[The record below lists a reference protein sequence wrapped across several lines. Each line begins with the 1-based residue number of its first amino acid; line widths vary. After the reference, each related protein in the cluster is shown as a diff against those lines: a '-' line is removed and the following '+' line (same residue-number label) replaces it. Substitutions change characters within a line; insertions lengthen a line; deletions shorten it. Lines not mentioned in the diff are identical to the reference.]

1 MKFHLPVKLFAA
13 ILAAQVVTFVG
24 STTAYGADPIYEDQT
39 TGAVV
44 ANGETTWTPT
54 ETVTKVSYKNNTI
67 SGYGN
72 GVLEMETGSTKTKT
86 LNIIGFET
94 VDFVENTDT
103 NTSGNNGGTI
113 LMDVDGETT
122 LNITNNTSVNISKNT
137 ASTDVA
143 TTKTGNVGGAGIYMT
158 GKCYLNITGNTDVTF
173 FGNETYATNHQ
184 SRGGAIY
191 AGDSSGSPS
200 VNISDN
206 TGTVSFEGNKAESGT
221 RQHAQGGAVYITST
235 ASLTLNNNAVLSFC
249 DNQVRNTG
257 GIAQGAAIHNTS
269 SEAFEISGN
278 IEVNFSGNTARVNPD
293 NTMPIY
299 SHKVQGGAI
308 YSTNKNFA
316 IIGNGTVNFS
326 NNSVYLGKPGTEN
339 DVIDVAGGAIYAQ
352 NGLNIQGNDTVTFSG
367 NYERTEDG
375 YLMRALYGR
384 SDNDFYFSA
393 NDGGKIEFRDT
404 FTLAKLNKNP
414 NLHLNAEYDGNA
426 QTGEIILSGADAEK
440 NLQAIKSAA
449 GAGEATAEEIA
460 ASRHFSVAGTVTLY
474 AGTLSLDMAKL
485 EAGSFVLK
493 SGSTL
498 KLNVIDSQQASLTLS
513 GSCDFENNSNVVIL
527 LTETNVGELTAES
540 NTVNILVADVAASTA
555 ASDISAVGDLG
566 TLWEYDSDGFEW
578 KIEDGKTWITGTV
591 NAVTS
596 IVADSDD
603 EVSVDISDVDDTTSR
618 TLTVT
623 SDATISG
630 DNTHSGG
637 TIISDANVTLGSA
650 TALGNGVVT
659 TSGTS
664 SITTEDGVTAV
675 LKQAISNTEG
685 TLTLNGSYDVTALET
700 QDVDPTWLNSDLEP
714 GKNGFYQDKGS
725 SVQVVENGED
735 GVLSPDSDATI
746 KHGNREYILNTDTG
760 MAIAPG
766 EIDWSVYY
774 MNTSDHEAKVSEIIE
789 ASKDAQGDAL
799 LQQIQMSAGTLGV
812 NQSVYLMAAPA
823 INENGEIAARP
834 VINVSGDDTE
844 LSGMIDCATMHASGG
859 KISATLHGDTSL
871 TVTGDVEISGES
883 SQTGDTIITGPD
895 AKLTIG
901 TDTALGAST
910 VKLQNQAT
918 LDLNHKAANNMIEV
932 TGCTVANADKYV
944 GRMEVASHMTFVGPA
959 SAGCI
964 SLRDKGA
971 ITAESLRTT
980 TLEALSDK
988 GAERYSEHT
997 IIGNVTINDSGAI
1010 ILYSGKQ
1017 ITLTRGS
1024 LTLGNGVAMVLL
1036 DAGGEFAVG
1045 DILVTC
1051 ISGTITG
1058 DFSEL
1063 DFLINNEEQEGYR
1076 VEISEDRKSVVLAE
1090 EDKPIDD
1097 PDEEEEDKPIVD
1109 PGEEEE
1115 DKPIVGPEE
1124 DEEDKP
1130 IVGPD
1135 VPVQP
1140 EPAPV
1145 FDQATADVLSQGNWG
1160 IVSASRAFVG
1170 AVQGQRNNMGCI
1182 ANGRGTAWA
1191 SLLGGMTDISGSGTA
1206 AGSDITLFGAA
1217 VGVDMKVGKSSS
1229 LGVAFGYTDGEV
1241 SADGLGDIDQE
1252 GGHIALYGEHGLKK
1266 FANNSC
1272 LSLDW
1277 VAATGTT
1284 ESKYMGAKW
1293 EQNSIQL
1300 NTRLTWNKQVT
1311 DRFSYNVF
1319 GGLEYFASESDRV
1332 QNCKSGSIQ
1341 NLRGE
1346 LGMGVRY
1353 VALSGTKAVEDEKS
1367 AEITPA
1373 CERVVLYGEVS
1384 YINDMVRNNPSIE
1397 VNGLRGS
1404 GANPGRQGVGVE
1416 AGATIRLGE
1425 QWSASANY
1433 SFNAMDDSN
1442 EHVLN
1447 IGASRT
1453 F

>member
-1 MKFHLPVKLFAA
+1 MNRFTFKQTIIMKLHLPITL
-13 ILAAQVVTFVG
+13 LAAVMSGIGYAEDLAANF
-24 STTAYGADPIYEDQT
+24 SYE
-39 TGAVV
+39 V
-44 ANGETTWTPT
+44 
-54 ETVTKVSYKNNTI
+54 
-67 SGYGN
+67 
-72 GVLEMETGSTKTKT
+72 
-86 LNIIGFET
+86 
-94 VDFVENTDT
+94 
-103 NTSGNNGGTI
+103 
-113 LMDVDGETT
+113 
-122 LNITNNTSVNISKNT
+122 
-137 ASTDVA
+137 
-143 TTKTGNVGGAGIYMT
+143 
-158 GKCYLNITGNTDVTF
+158 
-173 FGNETYATNHQ
+173 
-184 SRGGAIY
+184 
-191 AGDSSGSPS
+191 
-200 VNISDN
+200 DN
-206 TGTVSFEGNKAESGT
+206 TGYV
-221 RQHAQGGAVYITST
+221 GGGDN
-235 ASLTLNNNAVLSFC
+235 LNGFKQ
-249 DNQVRNTG
+249 D
-257 GIAQGAAIHNTS
+257 
-269 SEAFEISGN
+269 
-278 IEVNFSGNTARVNPD
+278 
-293 NTMPIY
+293 
-299 SHKVQGGAI
+299 
-308 YSTNKNFA
+308 
-316 IIGNGTVNFS
+316 
-326 NNSVYLGKPGTEN
+326 
-339 DVIDVAGGAIYAQ
+339 
-352 NGLNIQGNDTVTFSG
+352 
-367 NYERTEDG
+367 
-375 YLMRALYGR
+375 
-384 SDNDFYFSA
+384 
-393 NDGGKIEFRDT
+393 
-404 FTLAKLNKNP
+404 
-414 NLHLNAEYDGNA
+414 
-426 QTGEIILSGADAEK
+426 SGA
-440 NLQAIKSAA
+440 
-449 GAGEATAEEIA
+449 T
-460 ASRHFSVAGTVTLY
+460 
-474 AGTLSLDMAKL
+474 
-485 EAGSFVLK
+485 
-493 SGSTL
+493 
-498 KLNVIDSQQASLTLS
+498 
-513 GSCDFENNSNVVIL
+513 
-527 LTETNVGELTAES
+527 
-540 NTVNILVADVAASTA
+540 
-555 ASDISAVGDLG
+555 
-566 TLWEYDSDGFEW
+566 
-578 KIEDGKTWITGTV
+578 
-591 NAVTS
+591 
-596 IVADSDD
+596 
-603 EVSVDISDVDDTTSR
+603 
-618 TLTVT
+618 
-623 SDATISG
+623 
-630 DNTHSGG
+630 
-637 TIISDANVTLGSA
+637 
-650 TALGNGVVT
+650 
-659 TSGTS
+659 
-664 SITTEDGVTAV
+664 
-675 LKQAISNTEG
+675 
-685 TLTLNGSYDVTALET
+685 
-700 QDVDPTWLNSDLEP
+700 
-714 GKNGFYQDKGS
+714 
-725 SVQVVENGED
+725 
-735 GVLSPDSDATI
+735 
-746 KHGNREYILNTDTG
+746 
-760 MAIAPG
+760 
-766 EIDWSVYY
+766 DWSVYY
-774 MNTSDHEAKVSEIIE
+774 MNTSDHEAKASEIIE

-799 LQQIQMSAGTLGV
+799 LKEIQMSAGTLGV
-812 NQSVYLMAAPA
+812 NQSVRLMAAPA
-823 INENGEIAARP
+823 INENGEIVARP

-859 KISATLHGDTSL
+859 KISATLYGDTSL
-871 TVTGDVEISGES
+871 TVTGDVEITGES

-918 LDLNHKAANNMIEV
+918 LDLNGKAANNMIEV
-932 TGCTVANADKYV
+932 TGCTVANAGGYV

-988 GAERYSEHT
+988 GADRYNEHT
-997 IIGNVTINDSGAI
+997 IIGDVTINDSGAI

-1090 EDKPIDD
+1090 D
-1097 PDEEEEDKPIVD
+1097 DKPIVD
-1109 PGEEEE
+1109 PG
-1115 DKPIVGPEE
+1115 E

-1145 FDQATADVLSQGNWG
+1145 FEQATADVLAQGNWG
-1160 IVSASRAFVG
+1160 VVSASRAFVG

-1191 SLLGGMTDISGSGTA
+1191 SLLGGMTDISGSGIA
-1206 AGSDITLFGAA
+1206 SGSDITLFGAA
-1217 VGVDMKVGKSSS
+1217 VGVDMKVGKRSS

-1252 GGHIALYGEHGLKK
+1252 SGHIALYGEHGLKK

-1293 EQNSIQL
+1293 EQDSVQL

-1332 QNCKSGSIQ
+1332 ENCKSGSIQ

-1346 LGMGVRY
+1346 LGVGIRY
-1353 VALSGTKAVEDEKS
+1353 VAGKGAQP
-1367 AEITPA
+1367 ITDGKYTPAPA

-1425 QWSASANY
+1425 KWSASANY
-1433 SFNAMDDSN
+1433 SFNAMDDAN

>member
-1 MKFHLPVKLFAA
+1 MNRFTFKQTIIMKLHLPITL
-13 ILAAQVVTFVG
+13 LAAVMSG
-24 STTAYGADPIYEDQT
+24 IGYAEDIADNFSYEVD
-39 TGAVV
+39 
-44 ANGETTWTPT
+44 NP
-54 ETVTKVSYKNNTI
+54 
-67 SGYGN
+67 GY
-72 GVLEMETGSTKTKT
+72 
-86 LNIIGFET
+86 
-94 VDFVENTDT
+94 
-103 NTSGNNGGTI
+103 
-113 LMDVDGETT
+113 
-122 LNITNNTSVNISKNT
+122 
-137 ASTDVA
+137 
-143 TTKTGNVGGAGIYMT
+143 VGGGDN
-158 GKCYLNITGNTDVTF
+158 LNGFKQD
-173 FGNETYATNHQ
+173 
-184 SRGGAIY
+184 
-191 AGDSSGSPS
+191 
-200 VNISDN
+200 
-206 TGTVSFEGNKAESGT
+206 
-221 RQHAQGGAVYITST
+221 
-235 ASLTLNNNAVLSFC
+235 
-249 DNQVRNTG
+249 
-257 GIAQGAAIHNTS
+257 
-269 SEAFEISGN
+269 
-278 IEVNFSGNTARVNPD
+278 
-293 NTMPIY
+293 
-299 SHKVQGGAI
+299 
-308 YSTNKNFA
+308 
-316 IIGNGTVNFS
+316 
-326 NNSVYLGKPGTEN
+326 
-339 DVIDVAGGAIYAQ
+339 
-352 NGLNIQGNDTVTFSG
+352 
-367 NYERTEDG
+367 
-375 YLMRALYGR
+375 
-384 SDNDFYFSA
+384 
-393 NDGGKIEFRDT
+393 
-404 FTLAKLNKNP
+404 
-414 NLHLNAEYDGNA
+414 
-426 QTGEIILSGADAEK
+426 SGA
-440 NLQAIKSAA
+440 
-449 GAGEATAEEIA
+449 T
-460 ASRHFSVAGTVTLY
+460 
-474 AGTLSLDMAKL
+474 
-485 EAGSFVLK
+485 
-493 SGSTL
+493 
-498 KLNVIDSQQASLTLS
+498 
-513 GSCDFENNSNVVIL
+513 
-527 LTETNVGELTAES
+527 
-540 NTVNILVADVAASTA
+540 
-555 ASDISAVGDLG
+555 
-566 TLWEYDSDGFEW
+566 
-578 KIEDGKTWITGTV
+578 
-591 NAVTS
+591 
-596 IVADSDD
+596 
-603 EVSVDISDVDDTTSR
+603 
-618 TLTVT
+618 
-623 SDATISG
+623 
-630 DNTHSGG
+630 
-637 TIISDANVTLGSA
+637 
-650 TALGNGVVT
+650 
-659 TSGTS
+659 
-664 SITTEDGVTAV
+664 
-675 LKQAISNTEG
+675 
-685 TLTLNGSYDVTALET
+685 
-700 QDVDPTWLNSDLEP
+700 
-714 GKNGFYQDKGS
+714 
-725 SVQVVENGED
+725 
-735 GVLSPDSDATI
+735 
-746 KHGNREYILNTDTG
+746 
-760 MAIAPG
+760 
-766 EIDWSVYY
+766 DWSVYY
-774 MNTSDHEAKVSEIIE
+774 MNTSDHEAKASEIIE

-799 LQQIQMSAGTLGV
+799 LQRIEMSAGTLGV

-823 INENGEIAARP
+823 INENGEIVARP
-834 VINVSGDDTE
+834 VINVSGDDTV

-918 LDLNHKAANNMIEV
+918 LDLNGKAANNMIEV
-932 TGCTVANADKYV
+932 TGCTVANAGGYV

-988 GAERYSEHT
+988 GADRYNEHT
-997 IIGNVTINDSGAI
+997 ITGDVTINDSGAI

-1090 EDKPIDD
+1090 EDKPIVD
-1097 PDEEEEDKPIVD
+1097 PGEDEEDKPTVD
-1109 PGEEEE
+1109 PG
-1115 DKPIVGPEE
+1115 E

-1140 EPAPV
+1140 GPAPV
-1145 FDQATADVLSQGNWG
+1145 FEQATADVLAQGNWG
-1160 IVSASRAFVG
+1160 VVSASRAFVG

-1191 SLLGGMTDISGSGTA
+1191 SLLGGMTDISGSGIA
-1206 AGSDITLFGAA
+1206 SGSDITLFGAA
-1217 VGVDMKVGKSSS
+1217 VGVDMKVGKRSS

-1293 EQNSIQL
+1293 EQDSIQL

-1332 QNCKSGSIQ
+1332 ENCKSGSVQ

-1346 LGMGVRY
+1346 LGVGIRY
-1353 VALSGTKAVEDEKS
+1353 VAGKGAQP
-1367 AEITPA
+1367 ITDGKYTPAPA

-1416 AGATIRLGE
+1416 AGATIRIGE
-1425 QWSASANY
+1425 KWSASANY
-1433 SFNAMDDSN
+1433 SFNAMDDAN

>member
-1 MKFHLPVKLFAA
+1 MKFHLPVKLFWALMATMSVSAVYAEKSWMDTIDAIIADETPILESDSSAPIPPIPYAIAKDGSGTLNVIGDVTKYATLYVREGDVRVGDGVTATKFVLSATATPGTAEDGYQRFTSMGVAGRDAVITFDNAA
-13 ILAAQVVTFVG
+13 YESTAESAYFVG
-24 STTAYGADPIYEDQT
+24 GID
-39 TGAVV
+39 
-44 ANGETTWTPT
+44 
-54 ETVTKVSYKNNTI
+54 
-67 SGYGN
+67 GN
-72 GVLEMETGSTKTKT
+72 GTM
-86 LNIIGFET
+86 
-94 VDFVENTDT
+94 
-103 NTSGNNGGTI
+103 
-113 LMDVDGETT
+113 
-122 LNITNNTSVNISKNT
+122 NITNGATVDMAYGNVFVIGDQSVEE
-137 ASTDVA
+137 STLEDGSVDMWNNA
-143 TTKTGNVGGAGIYMT
+143 TTAEIGAAAIAANRYVGNYTTRVVNGKTYTFGHGIVNVDGGEDNKATYFKASYGNFWMSDGELNVSGTNTKVDLATLGYGLKLGLGEGATSSINVKNGAQIVGRFNVGYICYGDDSTTHIKLDNGARFDIYSQQYIDGNSVEHTPTMSFGFHSMGGHAIIELT
-158 GKCYLNITGNTDVTF
+158 KNSSLNLISSENVKRMVTALSWDDHSADSKATIRID
-173 FGNETYATNHQ
+173 ETSSMSADIVNAFKGTVIENAGTLTMKDFSMY
-184 SRGGAIY
+184 GGAI
-191 AGDSSGSPS
+191 
-200 VNISDN
+200 
-206 TGTVSFEGNKAESGT
+206 
-221 RQHAQGGAVYITST
+221 
-235 ASLTLNNNAVLSFC
+235 
-249 DNQVRNTG
+249 
-257 GIAQGAAIHNTS
+257 
-269 SEAFEISGN
+269 
-278 IEVNFSGNTARVNPD
+278 
-293 NTMPIY
+293 
-299 SHKVQGGAI
+299 
-308 YSTNKNFA
+308 TN
-316 IIGNGTVNFS
+316 
-326 NNSVYLGKPGTEN
+326 
-339 DVIDVAGGAIYAQ
+339 
-352 NGLNIQGNDTVTFSG
+352 
-367 NYERTEDG
+367 
-375 YLMRALYGR
+375 
-384 SDNDFYFSA
+384 
-393 NDGGKIEFRDT
+393 
-404 FTLAKLNKNP
+404 
-414 NLHLNAEYDGNA
+414 
-426 QTGEIILSGADAEK
+426 
-440 NLQAIKSAA
+440 
-449 GAGEATAEEIA
+449 
-460 ASRHFSVAGTVTLY
+460 
-474 AGTLSLDMAKL
+474 AGTLSVGIMEMIPGTSSCTPTLT
-485 EAGSFVLK
+485 LK
-493 SGSTL
+493 GANAVVKVDQFDAYGGSTICL
-498 KLNVIDSQQASLTLS
+498 STGNRDQALIEVNDGATNGYVYLDDGVDVRVELPGKDSLDA
-513 GSCDFENNSNVVIL
+513 NNPISIL
-527 LTETNVGELTAES
+527 F
-540 NTVNILVADVAASTA
+540 ADVETDYNGATIGC
-555 ASDISAVGDLG
+555 DDLG
-566 TLWEYDSDGFEW
+566 VQWTSNLSWEER
-578 KIEDGKTWITGTV
+578 DGKTWITGTID
-591 NAVTS
+591 AVENVVVDAETELS
-596 IVADSDD
+596 
-603 EVSVDISDVDDTTSR
+603 EDISDVDDTTSR

-623 SDATISG
+623 SDTTISG

-637 TIISDANVTLGSA
+637 TTISDADVTLGSA

-664 SITTEDGVTAV
+664 SITTEDGVAAV
-675 LKQAISNTEG
+675 LKQSISNTEG

-700 QDVDPTWLNSDLEP
+700 QDVDPTWLNSDLES

-766 EIDWSVYY
+766 KIDWSVYH

-799 LQQIQMSAGTLGV
+799 LQKIQMYAGTLGV
-812 NQSVYLMAAPA
+812 NQSVYLMAEAT
-823 INENGEIAARP
+823 NENGEIVARR

-871 TVTGDVEISGES
+871 TVTGDVEIGGDS

-895 AKLTIG
+895 AKLTISKDK
-901 TDTALGAST
+901 DTALGAST

-918 LDLNHKAANNMIEV
+918 LDLNGVAANNMIEV
-932 TGCTVANADKYV
+932 TGCTVANAENYV
-944 GRMEVASHMTFVGPA
+944 GRMEVASHMTFVGTA

-971 ITAESLRTT
+971 INAESLSTT

-988 GAERYSEHT
+988 GADRYNEHT
-997 IIGNVTINDSGAI
+997 ITGDVTIKDSGAI

-1051 ISGTITG
+1051 TSGTITG

-1090 EDKPIDD
+1090 EDKPIVG
-1097 PDEEEEDKPIVD
+1097 PEEDEEDKPIVD
-1109 PGEEEE
+1109 PGEDEE

-1140 EPAPV
+1140 DPAPV
-1145 FDQATADVLSQGNWG
+1145 FEQTTADVLAQGNWG
-1160 IVSASRAFVG
+1160 VVSASRAFVG

-1191 SLLGGMTDISGSGTA
+1191 SLLGGMTDISGSGAA

-1217 VGVDMKVGKSSS
+1217 VGVDMKVGKRSS

-1293 EQNSIQL
+1293 EQDSVQL

-1332 QNCKSGSIQ
+1332 ENCKSGSIQ

-1346 LGMGVRY
+1346 LGVGVRY
-1353 VALSGTKAVEDEKS
+1353 VAGKGAQP
-1367 AEITPA
+1367 ITDGKCAPAPA

-1425 QWSASANY
+1425 KWSASANY
-1433 SFNAMDDSN
+1433 SFNAMDDAN

>member
-1 MKFHLPVKLFAA
+1 MNRFTFKQTIIMKLHLPITL
-13 ILAAQVVTFVG
+13 LAAVMSGIGYAGDLAANNSGTISVGDGTYEYSTDADGVVNTTFTGDGTTGDLGGGYGFKNKASSTPTKGHIGAVAPGYVAQDNGDKNVAAHTNLTIGGVDEDGNYITTKLNRVTAGVRGYVVSGNKTVTVKEGATVG
-24 STTAYGADPIYEDQT
+24 LLLGGYDVGQAYGTTLSVPGAQRYGTIANGEFAPKSSSDSVISINVEGGEVSQLYTSYVAANLIANEISGAKKALSGEALDAYLADPAWAHNEKIEINITGGKTGLILGGGFHGATNNEVAITVSGTDTTVGDIYGGAYGSSNFTGYATSTGITIKGGTITGSVYGGGYNNASYVKKDTNVSIEGGTVKGDVYGGGNGDRVEGNST
-39 TGAVV
+39 VTISGSETVVEGVVHGGGANGAVV
-44 ANGETTWTPT
+44 EGE
-54 ETVTKVSYKNNTI
+54 
-67 SGYGN
+67 
-72 GVLEMETGSTKTKT
+72 KT
-86 LNIIGFET
+86 LNLGTTDAAFNGSIKIADFSNINADKGEITILSHTPAEEGTNLT
-94 VDFVENTDT
+94 VSSGASLTINGDFNVKTLT
-103 NTSGNNGGTI
+103 INGGTI
-113 LMDVDGETT
+113 QVTNGEITVDSVTLSDFSYEVYNPGYVGGGDNLNGFKQDSGRIAVGLDIGET
-122 LNITNNTSVNISKNT
+122 LASVK
-137 ASTDVA
+137 
-143 TTKTGNVGGAGIYMT
+143 
-158 GKCYLNITGNTDVTF
+158 
-173 FGNETYATNHQ
+173 
-184 SRGGAIY
+184 
-191 AGDSSGSPS
+191 
-200 VNISDN
+200 
-206 TGTVSFEGNKAESGT
+206 
-221 RQHAQGGAVYITST
+221 
-235 ASLTLNNNAVLSFC
+235 
-249 DNQVRNTG
+249 
-257 GIAQGAAIHNTS
+257 
-269 SEAFEISGN
+269 
-278 IEVNFSGNTARVNPD
+278 
-293 NTMPIY
+293 
-299 SHKVQGGAI
+299 
-308 YSTNKNFA
+308 
-316 IIGNGTVNFS
+316 
-326 NNSVYLGKPGTEN
+326 
-339 DVIDVAGGAIYAQ
+339 
-352 NGLNIQGNDTVTFSG
+352 
-367 NYERTEDG
+367 
-375 YLMRALYGR
+375 
-384 SDNDFYFSA
+384 
-393 NDGGKIEFRDT
+393 
-404 FTLAKLNKNP
+404 
-414 NLHLNAEYDGNA
+414 
-426 QTGEIILSGADAEK
+426 
-440 NLQAIKSAA
+440 
-449 GAGEATAEEIA
+449 
-460 ASRHFSVAGTVTLY
+460 
-474 AGTLSLDMAKL
+474 
-485 EAGSFVLK
+485 
-493 SGSTL
+493 
-498 KLNVIDSQQASLTLS
+498 
-513 GSCDFENNSNVVIL
+513 
-527 LTETNVGELTAES
+527 
-540 NTVNILVADVAASTA
+540 
-555 ASDISAVGDLG
+555 
-566 TLWEYDSDGFEW
+566 DSDGVEYFY
-578 KIEDGKTWITGTV
+578 
-591 NAVTS
+591 N
-596 IVADSDD
+596 
-603 EVSVDISDVDDTTSR
+603 
-618 TLTVT
+618 
-623 SDATISG
+623 G
-630 DNTHSGG
+630 DL
-637 TIISDANVTLGSA
+637 DRYV
-650 TALGNGVVT
+650 
-659 TSGTS
+659 
-664 SITTEDGVTAV
+664 
-675 LKQAISNTEG
+675 
-685 TLTLNGSYDVTALET
+685 
-700 QDVDPTWLNSDLEP
+700 
-714 GKNGFYQDKGS
+714 
-725 SVQVVENGED
+725 
-735 GVLSPDSDATI
+735 
-746 KHGNREYILNTDTG
+746 
-760 MAIAPG
+760 APG
-766 EIDWSVYY
+766 ATHWDIYY
-774 MNTSDHEAKVSEIIE
+774 MNTSDHEAKASEIIE

-823 INENGEIAARP
+823 TNENGEIAARP

-871 TVTGDVEISGES
+871 TVTGDVEINGDS

-918 LDLNHKAANNMIEV
+918 LDLNHMAANNMIEV
-932 TGCTVANADKYV
+932 TGCTVANAENYV

-988 GAERYSEHT
+988 GADRYSEHT
-997 IIGNVTINDSGAI
+997 IIGDVTINDSGAI

-1063 DFLINNEEQEGYR
+1063 DFLVNNEQQEGYR

-1097 PDEEEEDKPIVD
+1097 PEEEEEDKPIVD

-1130 IVGPD
+1130 IVGPEEDEEDKPIVGPEDDEEDKPIVGPD

-1145 FDQATADVLSQGNWG
+1145 FDQATADVLAQGNWG
-1160 IVSASRAFVG
+1160 VVSASRAFVG

-1191 SLLGGMTDISGSGTA
+1191 SLLGGMTDISGSGAA

-1217 VGVDMKVGKSSS
+1217 VGVDMKVGKRSS

-1293 EQNSIQL
+1293 EQDSVQL

-1332 QNCKSGSIQ
+1332 ENCKSGSVQ

-1346 LGMGVRY
+1346 LGVGVRY
-1353 VALSGTKAVEDEKS
+1353 VAGKGAQP
-1367 AEITPA
+1367 ITDGKCAPAPA

-1425 QWSASANY
+1425 KWSASANY
-1433 SFNAMDDSN
+1433 SFNAMDDAN

>member
-1 MKFHLPVKLFAA
+1 MAIADEPTPVTKSLGAGTYSYVTSPDDTITSTFIGDCTDGSFGTSSQGYNSKGWVGGIPVSETDRFATNTAIIIGDGTTETKTGYVVGIGRRGYASTGNKSITVNANAYAGTIYASYNLNKGHKSGLAVTGAESYYNNKKYFAPKADVGSEINVKLDGGSALQIYGGSAGLTTPINTEMAA
-13 ILAAQVVTFVG
+13 AEAALGSKEAAEAYAAGNPAWALNEKIIISIINGKVGVTADGNVHSSIATDPTIAVIIGGGMAGSAVNNEVAISVSGDSEVNGSISAGSSAYDAAGGQTAKGFVN
-24 STTAYGADPIYEDQT
+24 STSVTISGGTVTGDVLGGGGKGGIVKNGTSITLSGGTVAGNVYGAGNGDEVLEGGT
-39 TGAVV
+39 TITLSNDAKVGGIIHGGGYNGAVV
-44 ANGETTWTPT
+44 
-54 ETVTKVSYKNNTI
+54 
-67 SGYGN
+67 
-72 GVLEMETGSTKTKT
+72 TGDKT
-86 LNIIGFET
+86 LNLGTEEEAYKGTIKAADFTDINMNNGDVTISSHTPSEEGTNLT
-94 VDFVENTDT
+94 VGENSSLTINGDFSAGEIKM
-103 NTSGNNGGTI
+103 NGGTLRI
-113 LMDVDGETT
+113 IGGTLTADSVTLSDFSYEVYNPGYVGGGDNLNGFKQDSGRIAVGLDIGET
-122 LNITNNTSVNISKNT
+122 LASVK
-137 ASTDVA
+137 
-143 TTKTGNVGGAGIYMT
+143 
-158 GKCYLNITGNTDVTF
+158 
-173 FGNETYATNHQ
+173 
-184 SRGGAIY
+184 
-191 AGDSSGSPS
+191 
-200 VNISDN
+200 
-206 TGTVSFEGNKAESGT
+206 
-221 RQHAQGGAVYITST
+221 
-235 ASLTLNNNAVLSFC
+235 
-249 DNQVRNTG
+249 
-257 GIAQGAAIHNTS
+257 
-269 SEAFEISGN
+269 
-278 IEVNFSGNTARVNPD
+278 
-293 NTMPIY
+293 
-299 SHKVQGGAI
+299 
-308 YSTNKNFA
+308 
-316 IIGNGTVNFS
+316 
-326 NNSVYLGKPGTEN
+326 
-339 DVIDVAGGAIYAQ
+339 
-352 NGLNIQGNDTVTFSG
+352 
-367 NYERTEDG
+367 
-375 YLMRALYGR
+375 
-384 SDNDFYFSA
+384 
-393 NDGGKIEFRDT
+393 
-404 FTLAKLNKNP
+404 
-414 NLHLNAEYDGNA
+414 
-426 QTGEIILSGADAEK
+426 
-440 NLQAIKSAA
+440 
-449 GAGEATAEEIA
+449 
-460 ASRHFSVAGTVTLY
+460 
-474 AGTLSLDMAKL
+474 
-485 EAGSFVLK
+485 
-493 SGSTL
+493 
-498 KLNVIDSQQASLTLS
+498 
-513 GSCDFENNSNVVIL
+513 
-527 LTETNVGELTAES
+527 
-540 NTVNILVADVAASTA
+540 
-555 ASDISAVGDLG
+555 
-566 TLWEYDSDGFEW
+566 DSDGVEYFY
-578 KIEDGKTWITGTV
+578 
-591 NAVTS
+591 N
-596 IVADSDD
+596 
-603 EVSVDISDVDDTTSR
+603 
-618 TLTVT
+618 
-623 SDATISG
+623 G
-630 DNTHSGG
+630 DL
-637 TIISDANVTLGSA
+637 DRYV
-650 TALGNGVVT
+650 
-659 TSGTS
+659 
-664 SITTEDGVTAV
+664 
-675 LKQAISNTEG
+675 
-685 TLTLNGSYDVTALET
+685 
-700 QDVDPTWLNSDLEP
+700 
-714 GKNGFYQDKGS
+714 
-725 SVQVVENGED
+725 
-735 GVLSPDSDATI
+735 
-746 KHGNREYILNTDTG
+746 
-760 MAIAPG
+760 APG
-766 EIDWSVYY
+766 ATHWDIYY
-774 MNTSDHEAKVSEIIE
+774 MNTSVHEAKVSEIIE

-799 LQQIQMSAGTLGV
+799 LKEIQMSAGTLGV
-812 NQSVYLMAAPA
+812 NQSVHLMAAPA
-823 INENGEIAARP
+823 INENGEIVARP

-871 TVTGDVEISGES
+871 TVTGNVEITGEN
-883 SQTGDTIITGPD
+883 SQTGDTIITGPG

-918 LDLNHKAANNMIEV
+918 LDLNGKAANNMIEV
-932 TGCTVANADKYV
+932 TGCTVANAGGYV

-988 GAERYSEHT
+988 GADRYNEHT
-997 IIGNVTINDSGAI
+997 ITGDVTINDSGAI

-1090 EDKPIDD
+1090 D
-1097 PDEEEEDKPIVD
+1097 DKPIVD
-1109 PGEEEE
+1109 PG
-1115 DKPIVGPEE
+1115 E

-1140 EPAPV
+1140 GPAPV
-1145 FDQATADVLSQGNWG
+1145 FEQATADVLAQGNWG
-1160 IVSASRAFVG
+1160 VVSASRAFVG

-1191 SLLGGMTDISGSGTA
+1191 SLLGGMTDISGSGIA
-1206 AGSDITLFGAA
+1206 SGSDITLFGAA
-1217 VGVDMKVGKSSS
+1217 VGVDMKVGKRSS

-1293 EQNSIQL
+1293 EQDSIQL

-1332 QNCKSGSIQ
+1332 ENCKSGSVQ

-1346 LGMGVRY
+1346 LGVGIRY
-1353 VALSGTKAVEDEKS
+1353 VAGKGAQP
-1367 AEITPA
+1367 ITDGKYTPAPA

-1416 AGATIRLGE
+1416 AGATIRIGE
-1425 QWSASANY
+1425 KWSASANY
-1433 SFNAMDDSN
+1433 SFNAMDDAN

>member
-1 MKFHLPVKLFAA
+1 MATFVIAPTYAGIYAPGGIVDVREGDDDYIITEETPGVTAPAVDSVVQYAPLVKDGGGNAIINASLTMSAA
-13 ILAAQVVTFVG
+13 LYVREGKLTVSGSDTILAVEPEKGGIQSGNAPTIFNVAGKNAMMVVDGATIQTSKGAALNVG
-24 STTAYGADPIYEDQT
+24 GPDGNGELIIKNQGKVYNKPQGSSLFIGYPVGNYTYNNVHGTTVSGTDSTPYQGIST
-39 TGAVV
+39 TGADGVTEFGRGVV
-44 ANGETTWTPT
+44 TVEGESELWTGYSGVFVGEGELNVKDKSSVYVGYDMGLLKFPN
-54 ETVTKVSYKNNTI
+54 SLSAQFGRNN
-67 SGYGN
+67 S
-72 GVLEMETGSTKTKT
+72 
-86 LNIIGFET
+86 
-94 VDFVENTDT
+94 
-103 NTSGNNGGTI
+103 
-113 LMDVDGETT
+113 
-122 LNITNNTSVNISKNT
+122 TSVI
-137 ASTDVA
+137 
-143 TTKTGNVGGAGIYMT
+143 
-158 GKCYLNITGNTDVTF
+158 NITGGSLLSMGSYLGIGYDVSNQNNIDVTVKID
-173 FGNETYATNHQ
+173 GEGSQLKIDSKY
-184 SRGGAIY
+184 GAFIGY
-191 AGDSSGSPS
+191 KDAVTSK
-200 VNISDN
+200 IS
-206 TGTVSFEGNKAESGT
+206 
-221 RQHAQGGAVYITST
+221 I
-235 ASLTLNNNAVLSFC
+235 SLT
-249 DNQVRNTG
+249 
-257 GIAQGAAIHNTS
+257 
-269 SEAFEISGN
+269 
-278 IEVNFSGNTARVNPD
+278 
-293 NTMPIY
+293 
-299 SHKVQGGAI
+299 
-308 YSTNKNFA
+308 
-316 IIGNGTVNFS
+316 
-326 NNSVYLGKPGTEN
+326 
-339 DVIDVAGGAIYAQ
+339 
-352 NGLNIQGNDTVTFSG
+352 
-367 NYERTEDG
+367 
-375 YLMRALYGR
+375 
-384 SDNDFYFSA
+384 
-393 NDGGKIEFRDT
+393 DGGNMTLPQLCMGASSDT
-404 FTLAKLNKNP
+404 NNV
-414 NLHLNAEYDGNA
+414 
-426 QTGEIILSGADAEK
+426 Q
-440 NLQAIKSAA
+440 
-449 GAGEATAEEIA
+449 
-460 ASRHFSVAGTVTLY
+460 FSVDEKSSLNVTSLLQLGSIVDLDSAGTIQ
-474 AGTLSLDMAKL
+474 
-485 EAGSFVLK
+485 AGSIVMQK
-493 SGSTL
+493 GSTL
-498 KLNVIDSQQASLTLS
+498 KNSGKLSAATIEIGDGGVLENDGTVTGSLSALS
-513 GSCDFENNSNVVIL
+513 GSTIKQVYTGTAQTGAAPITLGTTDSWSMLSGSVFVLIPTIDVIDNLNASNEVAV
-527 LTETNVGELTAES
+527 
-540 NTVNILVADVAASTA
+540 LVADAMPVTN
-555 ASDISAVGDLG
+555 DSAL
-566 TLWEYDSDGFEW
+566 
-578 KIEDGKTWITGTV
+578 KIEGLGEQWDVALEWSEIEGAAWITGTID
-591 NAVTS
+591 AVENVVVDAETELS
-596 IVADSDD
+596 
-603 EVSVDISDVDDTTSR
+603 EDISDVDDTTSR

-623 SDATISG
+623 ADTTISG

-637 TIISDANVTLGSA
+637 TTISDADVTLGSA

-664 SITTEDGVTAV
+664 SITTEDGVAAV
-675 LKQAISNTEG
+675 LKQSISNTEG

-714 GKNGFYQDKGS
+714 GENGFYQDKGS

-766 EIDWSVYY
+766 EIDWSVYH
-774 MNTSDHEAKVSEIIE
+774 MNTSNHEAKVSEIIE

-823 INENGEIAARP
+823 TNENGEIVARP

-871 TVTGDVEISGES
+871 TVTGDVEISGDS

-895 AKLTIG
+895 AKLTIST

-918 LDLNHKAANNMIEV
+918 LDLNHMAANNMIEV
-932 TGCTVANADKYV
+932 TGCTVANAENYV

-988 GAERYSEHT
+988 GADRYNEHT
-997 IIGNVTINDSGAI
+997 IIGDVTINDSGAI

-1063 DFLINNEEQEGYR
+1063 DFLINNEQQEGYR

-1090 EDKPIDD
+1090 EDKPIVD

-1109 PGEEEE
+1109 PGEDEE

-1145 FDQATADVLSQGNWG
+1145 FEQTTADVLAQGNWG
-1160 IVSASRAFVG
+1160 VVSASRAFVG

-1191 SLLGGMTDISGSGTA
+1191 SLLGGMTDISGSGAA

-1217 VGVDMKVGKSSS
+1217 VGVDMKVGKRSS

-1293 EQNSIQL
+1293 EQDSVQL

-1319 GGLEYFASESDRV
+1319 GGLEYFASESDRTM
-1332 QNCKSGSIQ
+1332 NCKSGSIQ

-1346 LGMGVRY
+1346 LGVGVRY
-1353 VALSGTKAVEDEKS
+1353 VAGKGAQP
-1367 AEITPA
+1367 ITDGKCAPAPA

-1425 QWSASANY
+1425 KWSASANY
-1433 SFNAMDDSN
+1433 SFNAMDDAN

>member
-1 MKFHLPVKLFAA
+1 MA
-13 ILAAQVVTFVG
+13 I
-24 STTAYGADPIYEDQT
+24 ADEP
-39 TGAVV
+39 
-44 ANGETTWTPT
+44 TP
-54 ETVTKVSYKNNTI
+54 VTKSL
-67 SGYGN
+67 G
-72 GVLEMETGSTKTKT
+72 
-86 LNIIGFET
+86 
-94 VDFVENTDT
+94 
-103 NTSGNNGGTI
+103 
-113 LMDVDGETT
+113 
-122 LNITNNTSVNISKNT
+122 
-137 ASTDVA
+137 
-143 TTKTGNVGGAGIYMT
+143 
-158 GKCYLNITGNTDVTF
+158 
-173 FGNETYATNHQ
+173 
-184 SRGGAIY
+184 
-191 AGDSSGSPS
+191 
-200 VNISDN
+200 
-206 TGTVSFEGNKAESGT
+206 SGT
-221 RQHAQGGAVYITST
+221 YTYVTSPDDTITST
-235 ASLTLNNNAVLSFC
+235 FIGDCTDGSFGTSSQGY
-249 DNQVRNTG
+249 NSKGWVG
-257 GIAQGAAIHNTS
+257 GIPV
-269 SEAFEISGN
+269 SETDRFAT
-278 IEVNFSGNTARVNPD
+278 NTA
-293 NTMPIY
+293 I
-299 SHKVQGGAI
+299 
-308 YSTNKNFA
+308 
-316 IIGNGTVNFS
+316 IIGNGTTETKTGYVVGIGRRGYAATGNKSITVNANAHAGTIYAAYNLNKGHNS
-326 NNSVYLGKPGTEN
+326 GLAVTGAESYYNNKTYFAPKADVGSEINVKLDGGSALQIYGGSAGLTTPISTEMAAAEAALGSKEAAEAYAAGNPAWALNEKIIISIINGKVGVTADGNVHSSIANDPTIAVITGGGMAGSAVNNEVAISVSGDSEVNGSIRAGSSAY
-339 DVIDVAGGAIYAQ
+339 DAAGGQTAKGFV
-352 NGLNIQGNDTVTFSG
+352 NSTSVTISG
-367 NYERTEDG
+367 
-375 YLMRALYGR
+375 
-384 SDNDFYFSA
+384 
-393 NDGGKIEFRDT
+393 
-404 FTLAKLNKNP
+404 
-414 NLHLNAEYDGNA
+414 
-426 QTGEIILSGADAEK
+426 
-440 NLQAIKSAA
+440 
-449 GAGEATAEEIA
+449 
-460 ASRHFSVAGTVTLY
+460 GTVTGDVLGGGGKGGIVKN
-474 AGTLSLDMAKL
+474 GTS
-485 EAGSFVLK
+485 
-493 SGSTL
+493 
-498 KLNVIDSQQASLTLS
+498 ITLS
-513 GSCDFENNSNVVIL
+513 GGTVAGNVYGAGNGDNVLEGGTTITLSNDAKVGGIIHGGGYNGAVVTGDKTLNLGTEEEAYNGTIQAADFTDINMNNGDVTISSYTPSEEGTN
-527 LTETNVGELTAES
+527 LTVEKNSSLTINGDFSAGELKMNGGILRIIGGTLTADS
-540 NTVNILVADVAASTA
+540 VTL
-555 ASDISAVGDLG
+555 SDFSYEVYNPGYVGGGDNLNGFKQDSGRIAVGLDIG
-566 TLWEYDSDGFEW
+566 ETLASVKDSDGVEYFY
-578 KIEDGKTWITGTV
+578 
-591 NAVTS
+591 N
-596 IVADSDD
+596 
-603 EVSVDISDVDDTTSR
+603 
-618 TLTVT
+618 
-623 SDATISG
+623 G
-630 DNTHSGG
+630 DL
-637 TIISDANVTLGSA
+637 DRYV
-650 TALGNGVVT
+650 
-659 TSGTS
+659 
-664 SITTEDGVTAV
+664 
-675 LKQAISNTEG
+675 
-685 TLTLNGSYDVTALET
+685 
-700 QDVDPTWLNSDLEP
+700 
-714 GKNGFYQDKGS
+714 
-725 SVQVVENGED
+725 
-735 GVLSPDSDATI
+735 
-746 KHGNREYILNTDTG
+746 
-760 MAIAPG
+760 APG
-766 EIDWSVYY
+766 ATHWDIYY
-774 MNTSDHEAKVSEIIE
+774 MNTSDHEAKASEIIE

-823 INENGEIAARP
+823 TNENGEIAARP

-871 TVTGDVEISGES
+871 TVTGDVEINGDS

-918 LDLNHKAANNMIEV
+918 LDLNHMAANNMIEV
-932 TGCTVANADKYV
+932 TGCTVANAEKYV

-988 GAERYSEHT
+988 GADRYSEHT
-997 IIGNVTINDSGAI
+997 IIGDVTINDSGAI

-1063 DFLINNEEQEGYR
+1063 DFLVNNEQQEGYR

-1130 IVGPD
+1130 IVGPEEDEEDKPIVGPEDDEEDKPIVGPD

-1145 FDQATADVLSQGNWG
+1145 FDQATADVLAQGNWG

-1191 SLLGGMTDISGSGTA
+1191 SLLGGMTDISGSGAA

-1217 VGVDMKVGKSSS
+1217 VGVDMKVGKRSS

-1293 EQNSIQL
+1293 EQDSVQL

-1332 QNCKSGSIQ
+1332 ENCKSGSVQ

-1346 LGMGVRY
+1346 LGVGVRY
-1353 VALSGTKAVEDEKS
+1353 VAGKGAQP
-1367 AEITPA
+1367 ITDGKCAPAPA

-1425 QWSASANY
+1425 KWSASANY
-1433 SFNAMDDSN
+1433 SFNAMDDAN